1 MNVIKRNFRL
11 LLFTLTFPMLGV
23 LYPLLNR
30 PGIRTYSL
38 VTDFD
43 VSLPF
48 VKSFVIPYIA
58 WYPFILLTL
67 AYLLIKDRKIFLNV
81 IAILDICLLL
91 AFSTYVVYQTTVPR
105 PILAGDDMLT
115 NLVRSIY
122 SGDRPYNCFPSLH
135 VIETYILMKAMAAS
149 ESKGKALN
157 LIVQTLGT
165 LIILST
171 FFIKQHVILDAVYGI
186 VLVELVFNVVY
197 RYQSGCTVQWG
208 SSQFSKAVAG
218 ESVEI

>member
-1 MNVIKRNFRL
+1 MNAIKRNIKL
-11 LLFTLTFPMLGV
+11 LLFALTFPMLGV
-23 LYPLLNR
+23 LYPLFNR
-30 PGIRTYSL
+30 PGVRTYSL
-38 VTDFD
+38 VTGLD

-48 VKSFVIPYIA
+48 LKDFIIPYIA
-58 WYPFILLTL
+58 WYPFILLIL
-67 AYLLIKDRKIFLNV
+67 VYFFIKDKRTFLNV
-81 IAILDICLLL
+81 IIVLDICLLF

-105 PILAGDDMLT
+105 PILTGDDLFT
-115 NLVRSIY
+115 NLVRSVY
-122 SGDRPYNCFPSLH
+122 NGDKPYNCFPSLH

-197 RYQSGCTVQWG
+197 RYQSRCTVQWG